1 MPIDLRL
8 DPGEV
13 ALCTDLYE
21 LTVSAAFFEHAM
33 NEPAAFEMALRRM
46 PPNRGFMLAAG
57 VERLIEALESYR
69 FDAAAI
75 AYLESLK
82 IFKPAFLDY
91 LAGFRFTGNVRAL
104 GEGAIFFAGEPI
116 LEVHAPLI
124 EGQIVETLV
133 LNQLGFAAMAATKA
147 ARCVGVAQGRRL
159 IDFGARRAQGA
170 DAALI
175 AARSSYMA
183 GFAGTASVLAG
194 RRYGIPVFG
203 TMSHS
208 FVMAYERERAAF
220 ENFAASF
227 AAPATFLVDTY
238 DTIRGIENAAAAGA
252 KLRESGAKLAGIRL
266 DSGNLQMLAVRARKI
281 LDQHGLGDVAIFA
294 SGNLDEYKIA
304 ELLSVRAPIDAF
316 GVGTALAVSDDAPA
330 GDFTYK
336 LVEYKGQPRLKM
348 SAGKA
353 STPGRKQIFRAL
365 NSAGESIGDLVGALD
380 ESPATVARVLKV
392 PAAQVLPMLEVQM
405 EHGVRKMPRPELNQS
420 RARAAAALE
429 KLDPRYRMIR
439 KPVEYP
445 VRQSA
450 AINAMTISE
459 KVRADHRQE

>member
-57 VERLIEALESYR
+57 VARLLEALEALR
-69 FDAAAI
+69 FDAAAL
-75 AYLESLK
+75 AYLDSLK
-82 IFKPAFLDY
+82 IFKPAFLEY
-91 LAGFRFTGNVRAL
+91 LANFRFTGNVRAL
-104 GEGAIFFAGEPI
+104 SEGTIFFAGEPI
-116 LEVHAPLI
+116 IEIYAPLI

-147 ARCVGVAQGRRL
+147 ARCVGVAQGRRV

-175 AARSSYMA
+175 AARSSYLA

-208 FVMAYERERAAF
+208 FVMAHEHERTAF

-238 DTIRGIENAAAAGA
+238 DTIRGIENAAAVGA
-252 KLRESGAKLAGIRL
+252 KLRDSGAKLAAIRI
-266 DSGNLQMLAVRARKI
+266 DSGNPQLLAVRARKI
-281 LDQHGLGDVAIFA
+281 LDQHGLGEVAIFA

-336 LVEYKGQPRLKM
+336 LVEYQGQPRLKL
-348 SAGKA
+348 SAGKI
-353 STPGRKQIFRAL
+353 SIPGRKQIFRAL
-365 NSAGESIGDLVGALD
+365 NSAGEITGDLVGALD
-380 ESPATVARVLKV
+380 ESPATVARVLKA
-392 PAAQVLPMLEVQM
+392 PAAQVHPILEVQM
-405 EHGVRKMPRPELNQS
+405 ERGITTMPRPELSES
-420 RARAAAALE
+420 RARVAAALA

-439 KPVEYP
+439 RPAEYP

-450 AINAMTISE
+450 AINAMVISE
-459 KVRADHRQE
+459 KVRAERRQE

>member
-57 VERLIEALESYR
+57 VARLLEALEALR
-69 FDAAAI
+69 FDAAAL
-75 AYLESLK
+75 AYLDSLK
-82 IFKPAFLDY
+82 IFKPAFLEY
-91 LAGFRFTGNVRAL
+91 LANFRFTGNVRAL
-104 GEGAIFFAGEPI
+104 SEGTIFFAGEPI
-116 LEVHAPLI
+116 IEIYAPLI

-147 ARCVGVAQGRRL
+147 ARCVGVAQGRRV

-175 AARSSYMA
+175 AARSSYLA

-208 FVMAYERERAAF
+208 FVMAHEHERTAF

-238 DTIRGIENAAAAGA
+238 DTIRGIENAAAVGA
-252 KLRESGAKLAGIRL
+252 KLRDSGAKLAAIRI
-266 DSGNLQMLAVRARKI
+266 DSGNPQLLAVRARKI
-281 LDQHGLGDVAIFA
+281 LDQHGLGEVAIFA

-336 LVEYKGQPRLKM
+336 LVEYQGQPRLKL
-348 SAGKA
+348 SAGKI
-353 STPGRKQIFRAL
+353 SIPGRKQIFRAL
-365 NSAGESIGDLVGALD
+365 NSADEITGDLVGALD
-380 ESPATVARVLKV
+380 ESPATVARVLKA
-392 PAAQVLPMLEVQM
+392 PAAQVHPILEVQM
-405 EHGVRKMPRPELNQS
+405 ERGITTMPRPELSES
-420 RARAAAALE
+420 RARVAAALA

-439 KPVEYP
+439 RPAEYP

-450 AINAMTISE
+450 AINAMVISE
-459 KVRADHRQE
+459 KVRAERRQE